1 MIYARGLRRVTWQAE
16 TWAVNPQTRLRGG
29 VLVILAVGF
38 ASALGIYLTAQPP
51 PANPLGYEP
60 EDTKKYVRDMEVY
73 GGKANLL
80 ASEVRHWL
88 GSLWHGKRLAFTV
101 AVLTVIAA
109 GAFAFFA
116 VPLPPDTDT
125 SKEDGVRQDHSR
137 LEGP

>member
-1 MIYARGLRRVTWQAE
+1 MIRAPVLRRVTWQDE
-16 TWAVNPQTRLRGG
+16 TWPVTPQTRLRGG
-29 VLVILAVGF
+29 VLAILAVGF

-101 AVLTVIAA
+101 VVLTVIAA
-109 GAFAFFA
+109 CAFAFFA
-116 VPLPPDTDT
+116 VPLPPETET
-125 SKEDGVRQDHSR
+125 RKEEGGPTARQ
-137 LEGP
+137 